1 MSIVDPVVRVNILF
15 TENLYKTAL
24 KSQMK
29 IIGDKRTVIYIVVI
43 IHFLLVITRAS
54 LLLLNS

>member
-1 MSIVDPVVRVNILF
+1 MLIVDPVVRVNILF
-15 TENLYKTAL
+15 MENLKKTAL
-24 KSQMK
+24 KSQTE